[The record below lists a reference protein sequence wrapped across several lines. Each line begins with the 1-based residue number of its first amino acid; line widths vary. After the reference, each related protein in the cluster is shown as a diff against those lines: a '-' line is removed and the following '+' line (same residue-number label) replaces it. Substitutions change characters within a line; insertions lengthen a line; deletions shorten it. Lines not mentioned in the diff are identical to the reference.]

1 MRKAQIT
8 RKTKETEISL
18 ALSLDGAGKAEIS
31 TGVGFFDHM
40 LELLTVHSGIDLV
53 LSCKGDLQVDAH
65 HTVEDCGIAL
75 GDAFRAALGEKR
87 GIARFADRTVPMDE
101 CCALVALDLSGR
113 AYLAMEDRLDG
124 KAGNFDLELVE
135 EFLRAFSSHVG
146 CNLYIKLL
154 RAGNR
159 HHEAEAIFKALA
171 LCLKDGVRVVSDA
184 VPSSKGVLE

>member
-75 GDAFRAALGEKR
+75 GDAFRAALG
-87 GIARFADRTVPMDE
+87 P
-101 CCALVALDLSGR
+101 
-113 AYLAMEDRLDG
+113 
-124 KAGNFDLELVE
+124 AG
-135 EFLRAFSSHVG
+135 
-146 CNLYIKLL
+146 
-154 RAGNR
+154 
-159 HHEAEAIFKALA
+159 
-171 LCLKDGVRVVSDA
+171 DGVRHFEFPAARQPTARIRAAVVPGSLYTPMPVNFKSNSPPIQFVSA
-184 VPSSKGVLE
+184 AP